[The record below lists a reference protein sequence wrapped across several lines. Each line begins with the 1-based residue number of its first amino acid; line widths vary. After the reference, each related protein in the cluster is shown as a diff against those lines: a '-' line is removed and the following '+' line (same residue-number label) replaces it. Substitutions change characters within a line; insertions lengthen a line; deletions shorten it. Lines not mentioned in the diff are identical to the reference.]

1 MRKLLTPKILLFL
14 FVLLVFP
21 AHSFAQVAISV
32 AIGPPVLPVY
42 AQPPCPTEGFMW
54 TPGYWGW
61 RTEGYY
67 WVPGT
72 WVVAPYVGALWTPP
86 YWGFD
91 GGRYRMH
98 IGYWLQSL
106 SAWNGF
112 TNARCSA
119 SI

>member
-32 AIGPPVLPVY
+32 AIGPPALPVY

-67 WVPGT
+67 WVPGV
-72 WVVAPYVGALWTPP
+72 WVAPPRAGVL
-86 YWGFD
+86 
-91 GGRYRMH
+91 
-98 IGYWLQSL
+98 
-106 SAWNGF
+106 
-112 TNARCSA
+112 
-119 SI
+119 